1 MPPRWPA
8 RWLRALLAP
17 VCPVCGDPAGHRFG
31 CCVACADALP
41 WLGPACSRCALP
53 VPAPAGSLPVLCGH
67 CLRRPPPLQ
76 ASTAACLYQWPV
88 DGLLRRFKFQHDL
101 AAGRLL
107 AALLAERCAA
117 ASRPQALVP
126 VPLHRARL
134 RQRGYDQ
141 ALELARPLATQLG
154 LACLPALVRT
164 RATPAQS
171 GLDAAARARNLHGAF
186 VAMAGLPAH
195 VALVD
200 DVMTTGATL
209 HAATLALRRAGVQ
222 RVDAWVCARV
232 P

>member
-1 MPPRWPA
+1 MRHGWPG

-17 VCPVCGDPAGHRFG
+17 ACPVCGDPAEHALG
-31 CCVACADALP
+31 CCAACALALP
-41 WLGPACSRCALP
+41 WLGPACARCALP
-53 VPAPAGSLPVLCGH
+53 LPGAIATPLCGA

-76 ASTAACLYQWPV
+76 ASVAACLYQWPV

-101 AAGRLL
+101 VAGRLL
-107 AALLAERCAA
+107 AALMLERCAA
-117 ASRPQALVP
+117 AVPPQALVP

-141 ALELARPLATQLG
+141 ALELARPLAAGLG
-154 LACLPALVRT
+154 LACLPALRRQ

-171 GLDAAARARNLHGAF
+171 GLDAAARARNLRGAF
-186 VAMAGLPAH
+186 AVAAPLPAH

-209 HAATLALRRAGVQ
+209 HAAAQALHRAGVH